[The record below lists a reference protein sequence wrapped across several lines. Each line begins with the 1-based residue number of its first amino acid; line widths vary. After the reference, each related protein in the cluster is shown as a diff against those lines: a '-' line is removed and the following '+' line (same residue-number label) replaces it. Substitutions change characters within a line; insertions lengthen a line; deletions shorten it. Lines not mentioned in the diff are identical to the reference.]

1 MPLKKQNL
9 EPKKPKIQHLQNQ
22 NTQHINNDSLFSLIK
37 CFEYL
42 KPYYIDALDALCVVL
57 QICLLKIHYKKDYA
71 KLLKTKSL
79 KLDKNSARELF
90 HTLLESKIDFSQNP
104 SQIPA
109 TKSPTT
115 KSHATKSNTDSS
127 HPKFI
132 PLDSKASMQKIL
144 RFIEQCSI
152 SSKNPAFCNAFIERF
167 LDIITQ
173 KKTSNKLY
181 FYSTPSEINELLVGI
196 LDIKD
201 GEEIY
206 NPCYGIGS
214 VFLSL
219 KNQNIKLYGE
229 ELDFKLAFI
238 ARLVARISGIKNTH
252 LGISDILVNPLFRI
266 NALQNPVQKP
276 AQNPAKNLSQN
287 LTQKYNTQS
296 QKNLKTPQNPKSKQ
310 ESSDFV
316 KFDKILCNPPLN
328 AQMSTEHLKDDSRF
342 AKTGVLVKSY
352 PELVFLTHS
361 LAHLKQKGVFIVRNQ
376 TLLKSALE
384 GKLRSYLC
392 QNGLIEAIIELPKN
406 IFPHQN
412 YDFSVI
418 VISKGN
424 KEILHI
430 NTNSEHFY
438 TKDGKYNR
446 LKNIDRILEIYRYKK
461 LTPHSALTPLSKIY
475 PKDLR
480 AQSYINSRLQP
491 LAQNTLSHF
500 SHHNA
505 IKPHL
510 NLAKDF
516 SLQDLGVEIFRGQR
530 VQGTQNDEDIE
541 FYDIGIADFAI
552 CGWTQSF
559 GSKKDRGNI
568 AKIHKYHIK
577 PYDILLS
584 LRGISPKI
592 AIVGTQAMHKK
603 EVWQTKSIDTTHAD
617 KIPSVVN
624 AGIIVLRAPSAEVA
638 IGLYCYLFSTQG
650 EEILSRLYK
659 TNTDGVIDTQSLLAL
674 RVPSDYDK
682 NAAQKMEKL
691 DNAKNKIYAIEW
703 EIQGIKDGK

>member
-9 EPKKPKIQHLQNQ
+9 EPKKFKTQNLQNPKTQCQ
-22 NTQHINNDSLFSLIK
+22 NPRQNPQCIDNDSLFSLIK
-37 CFEYL
+37 CFDYL
-42 KPYYIDALDALCVVL
+42 KPYYIDALDALCVIL

-71 KLLKTKSL
+71 KLL

-90 HTLLESKIDFSQNP
+90 HTLLESKIDFSQNL

-109 TKSPTT
+109 TKSQAT
-115 KSHATKSNTDSS
+115 KINVDFSHA
-127 HPKFI
+127 KFI

-144 RFIEQCSI
+144 RLIEQSPI

-181 FYSTPSEINELLVGI
+181 FYSTPSEINDLLIGI
-196 LDIKD
+196 LDIQEN
-201 GEEIY
+201 EEIY

-219 KNQNIKLYGE
+219 KNPNIKLYGE
-229 ELDFKLAFI
+229 ELDSKLAFI
-238 ARLVARISGIKNTH
+238 ARLVAHISGIKNTH
-252 LGISDILVNPLFRI
+252 LGVSDILVNPLFRI
-266 NALQNPVQKP
+266 NALQNP
-276 AQNPAKNLSQN
+276 AQNTAKNLAQN
-287 LTQKYNTQS
+287 HNI
-296 QKNLKTPQNPKSKQ
+296 KNLKNPKSKQ
-310 ESSDFV
+310 NTESSVFV

-328 AQMSTEHLKDDSRF
+328 AQMSTENLKDDSRF
-342 AKTGVLVKSY
+342 AKTGILVKSY

-412 YDFSVI
+412 YDFSVL

-430 NTNSEHFY
+430 NTNNEHFY

-491 LAQNTLSHF
+491 LAQSTLNHF

-505 IKPHL
+505 IKTPL

-530 VQGTQNDEDIE
+530 VQGTHKDEDIE

-559 GSKKDRGNI
+559 GSKKTKGNI

-603 EVWQTKSIDTTHAD
+603 EVWQTKNIDTTRID

-624 AGIIVLRAPSAEVA
+624 AGIIVLRAPSAKVA

-659 TNTDGVIDTQSLLAL
+659 TNADGVMDTQSLLAL

-691 DNAKNKIYAIEW
+691 DSAKNKIYAIEW